1 VVVVVVSGV
10 VVVISGVVVVISG
23 VAVVSNGIVDI
34 AVVSCGAVVVDNGI
48 IDIVVGGGGCVA
60 GMVVF
65 FGSFGA
71 TITRLYTRGRIIAKI
86 VKTIKHMP
94 MILNQRRCHHLRG
107 RLFLVTDSL
116 NTRLLCIVFST
127 RNLN

>member
-10 VVVISGVVVVISG
+10 VVVINGGVVVVISG

-34 AVVSCGAVVVDNGI
+34 AVVSCGTVVVDNGI
-48 IDIVVGGGGCVA
+48 IDIVVDGCVA

-65 FGSFGA
+65 FGSFSA